1 MAASATPYGARAIG
15 TLSASGS
22 FSGKVQHIKIV
33 DAYAVNIFYGDFVKL
48 VSTGTIQKDAGT
60 TTLTSVGIFVGCSY
74 TPNSTGQK
82 TFGQM
87 WIASTDCSTADDIV
101 AYVITDPDVVFQ
113 MQGDA
118 SCAQTTLGNNAAVV
132 QTSGST
138 SLGRSKN
145 ALDASTA
152 ATTKTLPLRIIDFV
166 NGPDSSVGDSYTD
179 TIVTF
184 NSLGATGA
192 SVTTTHQFRDPLGI

>member
-1 MAASATPYGARAIG
+1 MAASAAPYGARPIG

-22 FSGKVQHIKIV
+22 FSGKVQHMKIV
-33 DAYAVNIFYGDFVKL
+33 DQYAVNIFYGDFVKL
-48 VSTGTIQKDAGT
+48 ASTGTIQKDTGT
-60 TTLTSVGIFVGCSY
+60 ATLTSVGIFVGCSY
-74 TPNSTGQK
+74 TPNTTNQK
-82 TFGQM
+82 TFAQM
-87 WIASTDCSTADDIV
+87 WTASTNCSTADDIM

-113 MQGDA
+113 MQGDD

-166 NGPDSSVGDSYTD
+166 NGPDSAVGDAYTD
-179 TIVTF
+179 TIVIF
-184 NSLGATGA
+184 NSLGASSAITA
-192 SVTTTHQFRDPLGI
+192 TTHQFRDPLGI